1 MELSTKR
8 KLVVIVI
15 VILVL
20 ALLMLEFANKLG
32 LKAF

>member
-15 VILVL
+15 AVLVL

>member
-8 KLVVIVI
+8 KLVVII
-15 VILVL
+15 IMMLAL

>member
-8 KLVVIVI
+8 KLVVVVI